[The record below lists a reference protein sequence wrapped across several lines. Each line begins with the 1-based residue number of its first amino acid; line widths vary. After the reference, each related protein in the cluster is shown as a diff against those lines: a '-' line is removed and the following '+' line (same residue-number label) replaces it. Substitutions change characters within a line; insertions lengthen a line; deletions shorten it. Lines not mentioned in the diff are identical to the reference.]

1 MSIVNDNGENRLHK
15 FIGLKALLEKV
26 LELKGKGLRIVFT
39 NGCFDL
45 LHPGHIAYLSAARQL
60 GDVLIVG
67 LNSDRSVRE
76 IKGDSRPILTEEERA
91 AILSGLESVSFIT
104 VFDENTPL
112 NLIRTIMPDVLVKGG
127 DWGIHEIV
135 GRKEVEE
142 AGGKVVALPY
152 VAGYSTSDIVERI
165 LRRHSK

>member
-1 MSIVNDNGENRLHK
+1 MRK
-15 FIGLKALLEKV
+15 FIGLPELLEKV
-26 LELKGKGLRIVFT
+26 RELKEKGLRIVFT

-45 LHPGHIAYLSAARQL
+45 LHPGHIVYLQAARQL

-76 IKGDSRPILTEEERA
+76 IKGESRPILAEEERA

-104 VFDENTPL
+104 VFDESTPL
-112 NLIRTIMPDVLVKGG
+112 NLIKSIMPDVLVKGG
-127 DWGIHEIV
+127 DWGLHEIV
-135 GRKEVEE
+135 GRKEVEA

-152 VAGYSTSDIVERI
+152 AAGYSTSEIVERI
-165 LRRHSK
+165 LRKNSK

>member
-1 MSIVNDNGENRLHK
+1 LQK
-15 FIGLKALLEKV
+15 FIGLKELLEKV

-45 LHPGHIAYLSAARQL
+45 LHPGHIAYLQSARQL
-60 GDVLIVG
+60 GDVLIIG

-76 IKGDSRPILTEEERA
+76 IKGNSRPILTEAERA

-104 VFDENTPL
+104 VFDECTPL
-112 NLIRTIMPDVLVKGG
+112 NLIKAILPNVLVKGG
-127 DWGIHEIV
+127 DWGIHQIV

-142 AGGKVVALPY
+142 AGGKVVSIPY
-152 VAGYSTSDIVERI
+152 EAGYSTSEIVERV